1 MTVHVYAGMLFQLM
15 VPLRVCLLSRLVFAS
30 SRAECA
36 DESADCP
43 NCTLLPAP
51 PALWARHC
59 LPLGIV
65 MTLFPLL

>member
-1 MTVHVYAGMLFQLM
+1 MLLQLM
-15 VPLRVCLLSRLVFAS
+15 VPLRLFLLSSLVFAS